1 MTARHRVAR
10 AHLRAQSQRQN
21 NIASSLNE
29 LRSAKVALF
38 AANACI
44 TAGLHAQMV
53 GPDEVYELLN
63 SVFDRL
69 DRAIS
74 QLDIAVT
81 GKGGVA

>member
-10 AHLRAQSQRQN
+10 AHLRAERQRKDL
-21 NIASSLNE
+21 IASSLHE

-53 GPDEVYELLN
+53 GADEVYELLS

-69 DRAIS
+69 DRAVS
-74 QLDIAVT
+74 QVDIAVI
-81 GKGGVA
+81 GKGGAA